1 MSVHAG
7 PDELRQAVLWR
18 EAALERLLTA
28 EESLI
33 EAVMG
38 MPISV
43 ERVVA
48 RKALRELQ
56 RTISECRMNI
66 AHGQVLLSEAEAV
79 ERG

>member
-1 MSVHAG
+1 VSVHAG
-7 PDELRQAVLWR
+7 PGELRQAVLWR

-28 EESLI
+28 EEALI

-38 MPISV
+38 VPVSV

-66 AHGQVLLSEAEAV
+66 THGQVLLSEAEAV
-79 ERG
+79 DRG